1 MEYEEFKYTIFDLV
15 CNSSRTIIKAYLRKL
30 SEESNIAYDFV
41 TNDFNE
47 YTMDMWEIE
56 CE

>member
-1 MEYEEFKYTIFDLV
+1 MEYEEFKYTIFELI